1 MSKTILITGTST
13 GFGHL
18 TARRLASQGHTVFA
32 SMRAPSGKN
41 LEHAKALENK
51 GIHVIE
57 LDVTNNE
64 SITRA
69 VTHIQE
75 QAGRLDVLVNNA
87 GCAAAGISEAFT
99 DAQVT
104 KMFDVNVIGV
114 QRVTRA
120 VLPMMRQQGSG
131 LIINVGSILGR
142 ITFPFFGLYGASKF
156 ALEALSESYRY
167 ELSQLGID
175 VVLAQPSAFP
185 TSMYASAQQPS
196 DTSRIDDYGEIADI
210 PSAMLGNFME
220 LFESENAPTPEDV
233 AGGIANLVEQAPNE
247 RPARLVIGASFGA
260 DAVNEATGP
269 IQQRTIDALGLNRLS
284 CRN

>member
-18 TARRLASQGHTVFA
+18 TALRLASLGHTVFA

-75 QAGRLDVLVNNA
+75 QAGQLDVLVNNA

-99 DAQVT
+99 DSQVA
-104 KMFDVNVIGV
+104 KMFDINVIGV

-120 VLPMMRQQGSG
+120 VLPMMRRQGSG

-196 DTSRIDDYGEIADI
+196 DTSRIDGYGEIADI

-233 AGGIANLVEQAPNE
+233 ATGIANLVEQATNK

-260 DAVNEATGP
+260 DAVNEATAP

-284 CRN
+284 CQS